1 MCTADPDRTD
11 NHPCITF
18 NHYMN
23 YSLFTSMMKK
33 IFTLLLLA
41 TSIVAFAQQNPPLP
55 VDPNVRTGKLEN
67 GLTYYIRHNSLPE
80 NRADFYI
87 AQKVG
92 SMQEEDNQAG
102 LAHFLEHMAFN
113 GTKHF
118 PGKSMLNYL
127 QDNGIKFG
135 TNINAYTSFDETVY
149 FMSNI
154 PTTNTNLMD
163 SALLVLHDWSA
174 AIALEE
180 DELDNERGVIRE
192 EWRTRGGAQQRLWD
206 QLLPEMYPGSKYAKR
221 MPIGSIDVINN
232 FKPEEIRAYYQKWY
246 RPDLQGIIVVGDVN
260 VDEMEQKVKA
270 LFSPIP
276 LDAERAV
283 RESYPVP
290 DNKEPLVA
298 IATDKEAR
306 DTQLMLFYKHDPLP
320 EELKNTQMGYI
331 TSYILSA
338 ASSMINQRFAEIT
351 QKPDAPFTTA
361 YAYDDDYFVSKTKD
375 AWTVVARSA
384 EDKID
389 KALAAMVRE
398 TQRVKQFGFTPSEYE
413 IARTNILKGFEDA
426 YNNRDKQRNDTY
438 SQEYVRAFTDAEPFP
453 GIEFEHQFM
462 QAMAPNI
469 PVEAINQ
476 TVKQLIG
483 DENIVITVTGPE
495 KEGLVY
501 PADEELLAVLS
512 SVKAETLEPYAD
524 EVIDEPLVAT
534 PPTPGKITKTE
545 KNAAMDATVWTLQNG
560 MKVILKN
567 TDYKD
572 DEIIMTGTS
581 VGGYSQYAVQDPVN
595 SRMMSSVMTL
605 GGVGN
610 FSATDLPKVL
620 AGKTASVRPGIS
632 LTTQD
637 FNGSSSIKDFET
649 MLQLVYLYFTAP
661 RKDEDAF
668 KSYIQR
674 METQLKNQE
683 AEPMVA
689 FSDSITAALYG
700 NNPLTRRIKPGDLKQ
715 IDYDHIME
723 MYQQQFRNPGSF
735 QFTFVG
741 NIDEEK
747 VRPLVEQYLASLPGE
762 AVKGEFIRVPM
773 NFRKGETENIF
784 RREMQNPK
792 ASVFN
797 TYTGTLER
805 NMKNQ
810 ILMSMFDQILDI
822 VYTEKVREEEGGTY
836 GVSSAGAISR
846 YPEGQTVLQIM
857 FDTDPEKM
865 THLNQ
870 IILNELKSIATNGPR
885 QADFSRVKEYM
896 NKSYTENLKEN
907 RYWMNILDELYF
919 YGEDMHSDYLNTVN
933 AVTMKDIQEFAGKL
947 MEQGNRKTI
956 VMMPQVAE

>member
-1 MCTADPDRTD
+1 
-11 NHPCITF
+11 
-18 NHYMN
+18 
-23 YSLFTSMMKK
+23 MKK
-33 IFTLLLLA
+33 IITLLFLVTTVVTL
-41 TSIVAFAQQNPPLP
+41 AQQNPPLP

-67 GLTYYIRHNSLPE
+67 GLTYYIRHNTLPE

-92 SMQEEDNQAG
+92 SMQEEDSQAG

-113 GTKHF
+113 GTKNF
-118 PGKSMLNYL
+118 PGKDMLNYL

-163 SALLVLHDWSA
+163 SAMLVLHDWSN

-180 DELDNERGVIRE
+180 EELENERGVIRE

-206 QLLPEMYPGSKYAKR
+206 QLLPKMYPDSKYAKR

-232 FKPEEIRAYYQKWY
+232 FKPEEIRAYYHKWY
-246 RPDLQGIIVVGDVN
+246 RPDLQGIIIVGDVN

-270 LFSPIP
+270 LFSPIT
-276 LDAERAV
+276 LDAERAE
-283 RESYPVP
+283 REYYPVP

-320 EELKNTQMGYI
+320 DELKSTQMGYL
-331 TSYILSA
+331 TNYILNAA
-338 ASSMINQRFAEIT
+338 ASMMNQRFAEIT
-351 QKPDAPFTTA
+351 QKPDAPFTIA
-361 YAYDDDYFVSKTKD
+361 NAYDGDFFVAKTKD

-398 TQRVKQFGFTPSEYE
+398 TERAKQHGFSASEYE
-413 IARTNILKGFEDA
+413 IARTNILKSLENS
-426 YNNRDKQRNDTY
+426 YNNRDKQRNETY
-438 SQEYVRAFTDAEPFP
+438 SQEYVRAFTDGEPFP

-462 QAMAPNI
+462 QSVAPNI

-476 TVKQLIG
+476 TIKQLISN
-483 DENIVITVTGPE
+483 ENIVIAVTGPE
-495 KEGLVY
+495 KEELVY
-501 PADEELLAVLS
+501 PSDEELLAVLS
-512 SVKAETLEPYAD
+512 SVQAETIEPYA
-524 EVIDEPLVAT
+524 EQVIDEPLVAT
-534 PPTPGKITKTE
+534 PPSPGKIVKE
-545 KNAAMDATVWTLQNG
+545 EQNEAMDATIWTLQNG
-560 MKVILKN
+560 MRVILKD

-572 DEIIMTGTS
+572 DEILMTATS
-581 VGGYSQYAVQDPVN
+581 MGGFSQYAIQDPVN
-595 SRMMSSVMTL
+595 SRLMGSVMTL

-620 AGKTASVRPGIS
+620 AGKTASVRPSIS

-661 RKDEDAF
+661 RKDADAF

-689 FSDSITAALYG
+689 FSDSITTAIYG
-700 NNPLTRRIKPGDLKQ
+700 DNPLTTRIKLDDLKKV
-715 IDYDHIME
+715 DYDRIME
-723 MYQQQFRNPGSF
+723 MFNQQFLNPGSF
-735 QFTFVG
+735 VFTFVG

-747 VRPLVEQYLASLPGE
+747 VRPAVEQYLASLPGE
-762 AVKGEFIRVPM
+762 AAKGEFLKVPM
-773 NFRKGETENIF
+773 AFKEGEVENIF
-784 RREMQNPK
+784 QREMQNPK

-797 TYTGTLER
+797 TFTGTIER

-810 ILMSMFDQILDI
+810 ILMSMLDQILDI
-822 VYTEKVREEEGGTY
+822 VYTEKVREDEGGTY

-846 YPEGQTVLQIM
+846 YPEGQTILQIM

-870 IILNELKSIATNGPR
+870 IIINELNDIKANGPR
-885 QADFSRVKEYM
+885 DADFTKVKEYM

-907 RYWMNILDELYF
+907 RYWMNILDEIYF
-919 YGEDMHSDYLNTVN
+919 YGDDMHSGYIETVN
-933 AVTMKDIQEFAGKL
+933 AVTPKDIQEFIGKL
-947 MEQGNRKTI
+947 LDQGNKKTI
-956 VMMPQVAE
+956 VMMPKAAE